1 MILNNF
7 VIGTLVVLSNVINLK
22 ICETRKANK
31 AEINELQR
39 KPTSPALRRP
49 VLAQD
54 HKKKEKKMNKSKIV
68 NKNIEKS
75 AIIKDVKSATK
86 PATVSVVSNRE
97 VQLSLLHKRGRYNQV
112 YMKEY
117 KKMIASLL
125 PDPESIDPLFNCRE
139 MLPRQNEVKTVK
151 SLYST
156 KKATLPTCSR
166 EKERMWKKMKILQL
180 EKKNSV
186 TLKENSRTGARV
198 VEKLMEGQRHYD
210 KEMKFFSH
218 AHHGSTKYF
227 PSFIC
232 SAKPKKRNERYS
244 IITDFIDGDKS
255 HVMASI
261 ATPEQLRHMVAQFF
275 NSIVELHRVGFIHCD
290 LSPANVMVTRDFDV
304 KLIDF
309 GMAMPVGQA
318 NGYRGSFYIRAPELH
333 EMCPGKID
341 VAIDWW
347 AFGVTVAMWYYYHY
361 NPEALLLTDHTYQF
375 TPMKLLVKGK
385 KFTAGVIPQQFSPEL
400 RKFLSLFLTI
410 DPEFRTFST
419 VRLQNVI
426 RNHEYFR
433 GFDWTTAD
441 KS

>member
-1 MILNNF
+1 
-7 VIGTLVVLSNVINLK
+7 
-22 ICETRKANK
+22 
-31 AEINELQR
+31 
-39 KPTSPALRRP
+39 
-49 VLAQD
+49 
-54 HKKKEKKMNKSKIV
+54 MNKSKIV
-68 NKNIEKS
+68 NKKNIEKS

-86 PATVSVVSNRE
+86 PAIVSVVPNHE
-97 VQLSLLHKRGRYNQV
+97 IQLNLLHKSGRYNQV

-125 PDPESIDPLFNCRE
+125 PDPESIDPSFNNKE

-156 KKATLPTCSR
+156 KKAKLPTCSR
-166 EKERMWKKMKILQL
+166 EKEKMWKKLKILQL

-186 TLKENSRTGARV
+186 TLKENIRTGARV

-210 KEMKFFSH
+210 KEMNFFTQ

-255 HVMASI
+255 HVMASV
-261 ATPEQLRHMVAQFF
+261 ATPEQLRHMVAQLF

-290 LSPANVMVTRDFDV
+290 LSPANVMVTKDFEV

-347 AFGVTVAMWYYYHY
+347 AFGVTVSMWYYYHY

-375 TPMKLLVKGK
+375 TPMKLQVKTK
-385 KFTAGVIPQQFSPEL
+385 KFTAGIIPQQFSPEL

-419 VRLQNVI
+419 VRLQNII

-433 GFDWTTAD
+433 GFDWNTAD